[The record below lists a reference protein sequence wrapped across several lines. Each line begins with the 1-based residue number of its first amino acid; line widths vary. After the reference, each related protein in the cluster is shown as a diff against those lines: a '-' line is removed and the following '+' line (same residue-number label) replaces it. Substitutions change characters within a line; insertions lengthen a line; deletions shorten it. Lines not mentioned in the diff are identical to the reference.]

1 MVTYVWRNGD
11 LVEKS
16 MAELRDR
23 KNPAPN
29 IISDNMPML
38 KHHGSGQMIDSKR
51 KFSKTTRELGLTEIG
66 NEMPKP
72 RQPVKLDKR
81 DRVNDIQK
89 TIYDLRNGRG

>member
-51 KFSKTTRELGLTEIG
+51 KFSKTTRELGMVELG
-66 NEMPKP
+66 NETPKP
-72 RQPVKLDKR
+72 RQPARMDKR
-81 DRVNDIQK
+81 ERIEDVQK
-89 TIYDLRNGRG
+89 AIYQLKNGQ